1 MKLTKKSRA
10 LLLIGVAAMLVMS
23 GCGKAKIG
31 YIDGDRIM
39 KEAPQIQSL
48 VEEGN
53 AKLAEAEQKA
63 EAELQKDQASMSA
76 EEFQKAQQQQ
86 QQKMVG
92 IQQQYA
98 TQLKQ
103 KVDAA
108 VQTAVKDKKL
118 DVVVDNEANS
128 KIVIT
133 GGIDVTDD
141 VVKNLQ

>member
-1 MKLTKKSRA
+1 M
-10 LLLIGVAAMLVMS
+10 
-23 GCGKAKIG
+23 
-31 YIDGDRIM
+31 
-39 KEAPQIQSL
+39 Q
-48 VEEGN
+48 
-53 AKLAEAEQKA
+53 
-63 EAELQKDQASMSA
+63 
-76 EEFQKAQQQQ
+76 AQQQQ

>member
-1 MKLTKKSRA
+1 
-10 LLLIGVAAMLVMS
+10 
-23 GCGKAKIG
+23 
-31 YIDGDRIM
+31 
-39 KEAPQIQSL
+39 
-48 VEEGN
+48 
-53 AKLAEAEQKA
+53 
-63 EAELQKDQASMSA
+63 MSA

>member
-1 MKLTKKSRA
+1 MRFGKKSA
-10 LLLIGVAAMLVMS
+10 LVAALGAMLVLS
-23 GCGKAKIG
+23 AGCGKASIG
-31 YIDGDRIM
+31 YVDGSKVM
-39 KEAPQIQSL
+39 EAPQIKQL

-63 EAELQKDQASMSA
+63 ESELQKDQASMSA

-103 KVDAA
+103 KGDAA

-118 DVVVDNEANS
+118 DVVVDNEANA